1 MYGAHELLKD
11 RKNKRSGY
19 DPAAWRREI
28 DRENR
33 RQDDYEYDRYCYGE
47 DDSF

>member
-1 MYGAHELLKD
+1 MGIGKIIKAGLALYGAHELLKD
-11 RKNKRSGY
+11 RK
-19 DPAAWRREI
+19 
-28 DRENR
+28 NR